1 MMKSDVST
9 YYIDQSLF
17 KIFECLST
25 EVAALP
31 HFVLSYRIIKLF
43 SLLSRVCW
51 TRTISMLRTLRSSLI
66 SSESSKVIYCTFMEC
81 LLIEAFS
88 CQFSRIDTL
97 DFKDILS
104 EVADCQVYVDLF
116 ENGEVS
122 ALNKSFGD
130 SHFEFDIDLN
140 TIVRVYRNSKMFSP
154 DEVSKLTE
162 EFTPSV
168 LEIKGMP

>member
-1 MMKSDVST
+1 
-9 YYIDQSLF
+9 
-17 KIFECLST
+17 
-25 EVAALP
+25 
-31 HFVLSYRIIKLF
+31 
-43 SLLSRVCW
+43 
-51 TRTISMLRTLRSSLI
+51 
-66 SSESSKVIYCTFMEC
+66 MEC
-81 LLIEAFS
+81 LLIETFS